1 MKLER
6 RLLALEQRATQPRLV
21 RFFVL
26 RPGLEPQ
33 GFHARPDGP
42 AIARRPGEDIPALQR
57 RCCDTAPEVFAW
69 TPFADI
75 ASA

>member
-33 GFHARPDGP
+33 GFHARPGP
-42 AIARRPGEDIPALQR
+42 AQDGTGAFEVAAFKGMPHGGNTLRQR
-57 RCCDTAPEVFAW
+57 RANEVAVRNRF
-69 TPFADI
+69 
-75 ASA
+75 